1 MPNLVGIG
9 LSQVPTN
16 SMLGGLAYQDPEH
29 ASIKDLDL
37 KNLSQINSEIA
48 DTAGDIFLYDT
59 SKDSDGGAWRY
70 RTQHTS
76 WYNETL
82 GTVRRGTRKEFPAVA
97 VIVAENDALAI
108 YDGDDPDLPMWMKW
122 TTTTMLRGNAARAL
136 AAKNGII
143 AITNASTYGGLVE
156 IYFVSDTA
164 KSYRALG
171 SNNNSEGYW
180 IGPGI
185 ASRDDYSSNNY
196 SNNSGGNT
204 LPALASEYTN
214 DVAMTVLPNAA
225 IDETTGLPIPT
236 VAVAT
241 NNGVSVIKDDETV
254 VDLRGDHGGN
264 YNKSTFV
271 DFDSKTNAIISGFN
285 YGTADQGVYKLGVF
299 PIPSADRNDDNS
311 YTDYQHHYRRIQTG
325 GNATIPKLAGNHITD
340 AISAGGDG
348 RYAIQTTA
356 SGGNPTALNIIQ
368 EDPGTDGSTTTYP
381 SNSRIAYATTSY
393 NTGWMH
399 GDIKGAF
406 LSDTDTTNV
415 TGEKIDLTNGS
426 IPAGNNASVASITAN
441 QLVFQS
447 SNETVG
453 RYDTGTTLVTGK
465 QYHATLTI
473 SNYSGSGD
481 LGVASGGGFDAT
493 FRYSANGTY
502 TKYITGDDTNEVQL
516 FYRNTNSATIGLTIK
531 ETDIDRSVNNKGLE
545 VRGTISKQVV
555 ATGADLVSY
564 GPFNNSN
571 NLRQPYNSD
580 LRFGTGDFYI
590 MFWVYDSGVNQHCTL
605 ISRDER
611 EFDISRLASAYGNK
625 LRIYT
630 RNSSEDLR
638 APDSTSALPQNE
650 WVCVCVVYTGGNTKK
665 VYLDGVLDRT
675 ITGTDGEYDI
685 DSTSYGM
692 TIGARTTNGVY
703 NYSADGIELALMRI
717 SGSALSAAQVKKI
730 YNDEKHLFEENAK
743 ATLYGSSDAVT
754 ALAYDEVTEQL
765 HVGTSSGRSDF
776 QGLRR
781 INNTTTAVTTAISAH
796 DEFIVEQ

>member
-1 MPNLVGIG
+1 
-9 LSQVPTN
+9 
-16 SMLGGLAYQDPEH
+16 
-29 ASIKDLDL
+29 
-37 KNLSQINSEIA
+37 
-48 DTAGDIFLYDT
+48 
-59 SKDSDGGAWRY
+59 
-70 RTQHTS
+70 
-76 WYNETL
+76 
-82 GTVRRGTRKEFPAVA
+82 TRKEFPAVA
-97 VIVAENDALAI
+97 VIVAENDALTI

-185 ASRDDYSSNNY
+185 ESRNDYSSNNY

-264 YNKSTFV
+264 YNRSTFV

-285 YGTADQGVYKLGVF
+285 YGSGDQGVYKLGVF

-754 ALAYDEVTEQL
+754 
-765 HVGTSSGRSDF
+765 
-776 QGLRR
+776 
-781 INNTTTAVTTAISAH
+781 
-796 DEFIVEQ
+796 